1 MSIIEALRMQREA
14 NIVEVDD
21 IDFNAYLA
29 NTEPKRKIKEK
40 SYYEKEVISYFEGN
54 LINKGNHVPWDVHG
68 YKIGLRPS
76 EISIWA
82 GINGHG
88 KSLMIGQVV
97 LELIKQ
103 GQRCLIAS
111 FEMKPEITL
120 ARMARQ
126 AIGKKIPTIQDL
138 EKFNHWKKN
147 HLYLLEHH
155 GMIDIDVILGVCLY
169 ASKELG
175 VKHIVIDSLMKCV
188 RGEDDYNGQK
198 DFVNAL
204 CGIALSTGL
213 HIHLIHHVRK
223 GNDEKQVSGKFDL
236 KGSGSITDQVDNVF
250 IVWRNKAKALER
262 QQSGITDESVPDAL
276 LCCEKQRNGEWEGRI
291 PLWFDDG
298 SQQYVDEMKKNIR
311 NYL

>member
-1 MSIIEALRMQREA
+1 MSYIETLRMQQESSIIEM
-14 NIVEVDD
+14 DS
-21 IDFNAYLA
+21 IDFNAYLLE
-29 NTEPKRKIKEK
+29 TEPSRKVKEK
-40 SYYEKEVISYFEGN
+40 SYYDKEVVSYFEGN
-54 LINKGNHVPWDVHG
+54 LINKGSHVPWDVLG

-76 EISIWA
+76 EVSVWA

-88 KSLMIGQVV
+88 KSLMIGHVT
-97 LELIKQ
+97 LELLKQ
-103 GQRCLIAS
+103 GQKCLIAS

-126 AIGKKIPTIQDL
+126 ATGMKIPTLDAL
-138 EKFNHWKKN
+138 NKFSNWKKN

-155 GMIDIDVILGVCLY
+155 GMIDIDNILGVCLY

-198 DFVNAL
+198 DFVNSL
-204 CGIALSTGL
+204 CGIALQTGL

-223 GNDEKQVSGKFDL
+223 GSDEKQVSGKFDL
-236 KGSGSITDQVDNVF
+236 KGSGSVTDQVDNVF
-250 IVWRNKAKALER
+250 IIWRNKAKALER
-262 QQSGITDESVPDAL
+262 QQNGTTDESVPDAL

-291 PLWFDDG
+291 PLWFDEN
-298 SQQYVDEMKKNIR
+298 SQQYTDEMRKNIR
-311 NYL
+311 SYL